1 MFDRSLIERLEEA
14 AVTLVPSQNHFSFA
28 RLQASILEN
37 LRRILNSRQGCCE
50 TRPDYGMPDL
60 NDAIGQGI
68 DAVRAVARM
77 LKQEIET
84 FEPRLGNVSIRF
96 HVDPG
101 KPLQLTF
108 HVTAMVNFN
117 DQVQRVSFDTIL
129 SDDRRVLLRD

>member
-14 AVTLVPSQNHFSFA
+14 AVTMVPSHHLSFD

-50 TRPDYGMPDL
+50 TRPDYGLPDL
-60 NDAIGQGI
+60 NDAIGQGV

-77 LKQEIET
+77 LKQEIEA
-84 FEPRLGNVSIRF
+84 FEPRLRNVSIRF
-96 HVDPG
+96 HADPD

-108 HVTAMVNFN
+108 HVTAMVNDN
-117 DQVQRVSFDTIL
+117 DQVEHVSFDTIL
-129 SDDRRVLLRD
+129 SDDRHVLLRG